1 LIIDADDV
9 KCSHGATVGQIDE
22 DALFYLRARGINE
35 DKARLMMMNA
45 FMHEVVQKIK
55 VEALRDRID
64 ELVERRLNGEVA
76 KCHECAYQCEV

>member
-1 LIIDADDV
+1 
-9 KCSHGATVGQIDE
+9 
-22 DALFYLRARGINE
+22 
-35 DKARLMMMNA
+35 
-45 FMHEVVQKIK
+45 VVQKIK